1 MNNFK
6 KYIFTGLMSI
16 IPISITAWIIKK
28 LFLFF
33 SGPGNLLLNFIFTE
47 DLISNFL
54 FLSKFYEYLKHIFGF
69 ILTIFFLY
77 VLGIIV
83 KNVIGKRI
91 YNFFEQLLSSIPI
104 INKIYNTTKNIINTI
119 SNSKGQS
126 FTKVVLIEYPKKDL
140 WTLAMVTGDCKD
152 KKNNDY
158 YNLFVPTTPNP
169 TSGYM
174 IIIKKTN
181 AFETNISVDEGLS
194 IIISGGMVG
203 PDIINM

>member
-1 MNNFK
+1 M
-6 KYIFTGLMSI
+6 
-16 IPISITAWIIKK
+16 
-28 LFLFF
+28 
-33 SGPGNLLLNFIFTE
+33 LNFIFTE

-181 AFETNISVDEGLS
+181 AIETNISVDEGLS

>member
-1 MNNFK
+1 
-6 KYIFTGLMSI
+6 MSI

-77 VLGIIV
+77 ALGIIV

-91 YNFFEQLLSSIPI
+91 YNFFEQLLSNIPI
-104 INKIYNTTKNIINTI
+104 INKIYNTTKSIINTI

-152 KKNNDY
+152 KKNNEY

-181 AFETNISVDEGLS
+181 AIETNISVDEGLS